1 MNEARW
7 IWITRVAMHL
17 SVLGVFG
24 ACLQQFQGQVE
35 WGSSWGWLG
44 VLTLGFHLAKQW
56 IPWRVLHPLKLQW
69 SEATL
74 VAPTTGGRGAW
85 STCLPAAAM
94 ELPLVLRTLAVACLT
109 VALFRPQSA
118 STVEDMTREGI
129 DLIMAMD
136 LSQSMLAR
144 DFEPNRLESAKEVA
158 IDFVGSRPFDRI
170 GVVAFEGEAF
180 TQVPITT
187 DHVVVKNGLAGLN
200 TGLLEPGTAIGSG
213 LAVAVNRLRSSE
225 AKSKVVILLTDGEN
239 TAGQIEPI
247 DAAQLA
253 ELNHIKVYTIGVGTI
268 GKAKFPVTLTN
279 GQTRMEWMDVRIDE
293 ATLKG
298 IAEATGGRYFRATN
312 DDKLQDI
319 YREIDALETTQFN
332 VLRYQ
337 RKTEAF
343 GPWALA
349 SLLALLLEFAL
360 KTTAL
365 RTLEA

>member
-1 MNEARW
+1 
-7 IWITRVAMHL
+7 
-17 SVLGVFG
+17 
-24 ACLQQFQGQVE
+24 
-35 WGSSWGWLG
+35 
-44 VLTLGFHLAKQW
+44 
-56 IPWRVLHPLKLQW
+56 
-69 SEATL
+69 
-74 VAPTTGGRGAW
+74 
-85 STCLPAAAM
+85 M

-213 LAVAVNRLRSSE
+213 LAVAVNRLRTSE

-253 ELNHIKVYTIGVGTI
+253 ELNGIKVYTIGVGTI

-337 RKTEAF
+337 RKTEVF

-349 SLLALLLEFAL
+349 ALLALLLEFAL